1 MSAFFRLL
9 IPLTVFLAG
18 MHVFSGRL
26 AQAESQL
33 YDLAYTWDK
42 DLDSILDYKEELD
55 ELVPSDVRKQLKVVK
70 KKNEYGLIYDCDAT
84 VTDIVKVIIKQ
95 GELLQTAGLDQAYAV
110 QDKGYHELFNVSYG
124 YGPNLDALIKTYEQI
139 YNYLGKSV
147 GKDLYI
153 EQDEKGNYMLVY
165 RRHGDRSSTMTVARR
180 HGRLLRKKGIR
191 TSITEEL
198 NNAVVFGEST
208 FLHGEEETVQTAA
221 VSAGQEKK
229 TDRPEV
235 AQQSTTASAPP
246 EQPAPSEPVV
256 LHPGDVKVAVLGGKP
271 LQNAR
276 TAYIPPPEP
285 PKNAAGLTR
294 SSNAAIEMKIESYIK
309 NLRRNGKLR
318 GDEKTGW
325 MVYDLNRNV
334 SLVDINA
341 DQSFQAASMIKP
353 FVALAFFHKVKNG
366 SLQYGPK
373 SKRQMEAMIQRSNN
387 SATNWVMRQ
396 VGGPAACQQ
405 LLTRHY
411 GRLFKNLHIVEYIPA
426 GGRTYRNKALPSDY
440 VRFLRA
446 LWNKELPYGAELR
459 RLMSLPGRDR
469 LYYGTPIPQGT
480 LVYNKTG
487 TTAHLCGDMGILA
500 PKTTNGHRYPYAIVG
515 IIERSSRPSNYKQ
528 WMRSRGGVI
537 REVSTLVYK
546 DLKSKHALK

>member
-1 MSAFFRLL
+1 MSAFFRISLL
-9 IPLTVFLAG
+9 CTVLLASLHVALPLPAEAE
-18 MHVFSGRL
+18 
-26 AQAESQL
+26 AQQ
-33 YDLAYTWDK
+33 YDLVYTWDT
-42 DLDSILDYKEELD
+42 DLDSVLDYKEQLEELLSP
-55 ELVPSDVRKQLKVVK
+55 EIRKRLKIVK
-70 KKNEYGLIYDCDAT
+70 KKNEYGVIYDCNT
-84 VTDIVKVIIKQ
+84 SVTDIVKVIVKQ
-95 GELLQTAGLDQAYAV
+95 GEILKEAGFDQAYAI

-124 YGPNLDALIKTYEQI
+124 YGPNLDALIKNYAQI

-153 EQDEKGNYMLVY
+153 EQDDKGNYMLVY
-165 RRHGDRSSTMTVARR
+165 RRHGDRSSTLTVAKR
-180 HGRLLRKKGIR
+180 HGRLLRKKGIH

-208 FLHGEEETVQTAA
+208 FLHGEEETATVLTATA
-221 VSAGQEKK
+221 SQQKDA
-229 TDRPEV
+229 DLPEV
-235 AQQSTTASAPP
+235 TPP
-246 EQPAPSEPVV
+246 ETISPAVPKQPVESNPVV
-256 LHPGDVKVAVLGGKP
+256 LHPGDIKVAVSQGKSS
-271 LQNAR
+271 QGSRVAQ
-276 TAYIPPPEP
+276 IPA
-285 PKNAAGLTR
+285 PKLTESRAGITR

-309 NLRRNGKLR
+309 NLRQKGQLR

-373 SKRQMEAMIQRSNN
+373 SRRQMEAMIQRSSN
-387 SATNWVMRQ
+387 SATNWIMRQ
-396 VGGPAACQQ
+396 VGGPATCQS
-405 LLTRHY
+405 LLTQNY
-411 GRLFKNLHIVEYIPA
+411 GHLFKKLHIVEYIPA

-446 LWNKELPYGAELR
+446 LWNKELPYGEEIR

-500 PKTTNGHRYPYAIVG
+500 PKTKNGHRYPYAIVG

-546 DLKSKHALK
+546 DLKSQHLLK